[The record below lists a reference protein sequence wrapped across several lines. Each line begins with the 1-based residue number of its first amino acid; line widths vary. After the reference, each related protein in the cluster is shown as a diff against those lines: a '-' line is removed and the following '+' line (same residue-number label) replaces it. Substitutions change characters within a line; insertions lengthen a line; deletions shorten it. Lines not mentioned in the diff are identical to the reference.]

1 VAQGGAAAQRTER
14 WRGAVKRAVTAVV
27 AVTGRPLQC
36 EMCGKQLFR
45 SYPFVWRGRLKL
57 RGAEVAEVRADW
69 DKNDR
74 LTFRH
79 VEAEKCRG

>member
-1 VAQGGAAAQRTER
+1 
-14 WRGAVKRAVTAVV
+14 
-27 AVTGRPLQC
+27 
-36 EMCGKQLFR
+36 MCGKQLFR

-57 RGAEVAEVRADW
+57 LGAEVAEVRADW